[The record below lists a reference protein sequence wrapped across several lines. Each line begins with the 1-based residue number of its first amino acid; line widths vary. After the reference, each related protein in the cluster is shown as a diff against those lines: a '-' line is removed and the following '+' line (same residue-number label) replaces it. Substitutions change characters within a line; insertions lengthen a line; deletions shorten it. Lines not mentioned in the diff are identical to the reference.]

1 MYVIL
6 FSIMDFVYM
15 GYYFNCMLY
24 YVGFFFF
31 VEFVEEIDDRFDGE
45 YQFYEYYNIGDDSYE
60 MQYFF
65 VIF

>member
-15 GYYFNCMLY
+15 GYYLNCMLY

-31 VEFVEEIDDRFDGE
+31 VEFMEEIDDRFDGE
-45 YQFYEYYNIGDDSYE
+45 Y
-60 MQYFF
+60 
-65 VIF
+65 

>member
-1 MYVIL
+1 
-6 FSIMDFVYM
+6 M

-31 VEFVEEIDDRFDGE
+31 LVEFVEENDDRFDGE